1 MKPYSENII
10 FLDTEFSDLNPKIGE
25 LLSIGLIKYTGEE
38 LYLELEQT
46 GPIHPWVQEKVLPYL
61 SQKKIP
67 KEEAC
72 KEIRTFIGDTEPYL
86 VAYVNQFDAIYWYEL
101 FGSPKEHP
109 AYWIPIDFAS
119 ILFGLGYSP
128 NSMGKHDFFKQLGI
142 EKENYQEH
150 NALTDA
156 KLLRETYFKF
166 YKNLVV
172 TDKPV

>member
-10 FLDTEFSDLNPKIGE
+10 FLDTEFTDLNCKVGE

-38 LYLELEQT
+38 LYLELEST
-46 GPIHPWVQEKVLPYL
+46 GPVHPWVQEKVLPYL
-61 SQKKIP
+61 TQPKVSREVAREKI
-67 KEEAC
+67 KE
-72 KEIRTFIGDTEPYL
+72 FVGDTQPYL
-86 VAYVNQFDAIYWYEL
+86 MAYVNQFDAIYWYEL

-128 NSMGKHDFFKQLGI
+128 NSMGKHDFFKQLGVN
-142 EKENYQEH
+142 KENFQEH

-156 KLLRETYFKF
+156 RLLKETYLKF
-166 YKNLVV
+166 YNSL
-172 TDKPV
+172 P